1 MIRYITENWSG
12 DLHSGKTITASKKST
27 FTDDILKNKL
37 MEMTYKM
44 KFGINKYVV
53 GSIVSNEIPILLP
66 FLSTYV
72 TV

>member
-1 MIRYITENWSG
+1 
-12 DLHSGKTITASKKST
+12 
-27 FTDDILKNKL
+27 
-37 MEMTYKM
+37 METTYKM

-53 GSIVSNEIPILLP
+53 GSIVSNEIPILLS